1 MSGWQRSSFC
11 SGGACVRVVFEGESI
26 VVSDSKLA
34 PDGPELVFT
43 RDEWRGFVLGVKF
56 GEFDLPEAVDG

>member
-1 MSGWQRSSFC
+1 MSGWRRSSFC

-43 RDEWRGFVLGVKF
+43 RDEWDAFTASVRA
-56 GEFDLPEAVDG
+56 GEFDGEVAE